1 MHLGTMLSCR
11 RVAVEKHVRTETAWS
26 LLETARSW
34 LWNGMDMVVKQHGH
48 GCGTAWSGLWN
59 SMDMVVKQSRSAT
72 STASF
77 RTMEKANPA
86 HNDKSSPTFLTTFMS
101 ESGVHTPVLKSAA
114 LSSKIKSE
122 RDGSPLNIPKLGTLS
137 QRGGDLT

>member
-1 MHLGTMLSCR
+1 MVIVGNSTVM
-11 RVAVEKHVRTETAWS
+11 VVERHGHGGETAWS
-26 LLETARSW
+26 W
-34 LWNGMDMVVKQHGH
+34 LWNSMVRVVEQHGH
-48 GCGTAWSGLWN
+48 GGETVAVC
-59 SMDMVVKQSRSAT
+59 
-72 STASF
+72 
-77 RTMEKANPA
+77 
-86 HNDKSSPTFLTTFMS
+86 KSSPTFLTTFMS